1 MPTKLALLGMRC
13 EFSRI
18 VFETVLA
25 AGVNVAALIIPS
37 PDRATR
43 WREPEPF
50 PLLPLDVVTLAHA
63 LKVPVLEVGVLRSA
77 EALAALEALAPEV
90 LCAACFPKLLPG
102 DWRQR
107 PRLGALNLHPSLLP
121 AYRGPEPLFWQLR
134 NGEARTGVTL
144 HLMDEAADTGDIV
157 AQVEAPFPDGI
168 TYAEAERLTARAG
181 AQLLIEVLGRDP
193 LPRRP
198 QPTEGVSC
206 APFPTAADRV
216 LDTRWPARRAFNFV
230 RSAEPWAPFELQVD
244 GLRLQIVRALSCE
257 LERRLPAAFRCERDI
272 VAVQF
277 ADGVVHFKTNGGEAG

>member
-1 MPTKLALLGMRC
+1 MLTKLALLGMRC

-43 WREPEPF
+43 WREPELF

-63 LKVPVLEVGVLRSA
+63 LKVPVLEVGGLRSA
-77 EALAALEALAPEV
+77 EALAALDALAPASEV
-90 LCAACFPKLLPG
+90 LCAACFPKLLPS

-107 PRLGALNLHPSLLP
+107 PRLGALNLHPSMLP

-144 HLMDEAADTGDIV
+144 HFMDEAADTGDIV
-157 AQVEAPFPDGI
+157 AQVEAPFPEGI

-181 AQLLIEVLGRDP
+181 AQLLIEALGRAP
-193 LPRRP
+193 FPRTP
-198 QPTEGVSC
+198 QPAEGVSY
-206 APFPTAADRV
+206 APFPTSVDRT
-216 LDTRWPARRAFNFV
+216 LDPTWPARRAFNFV
-230 RSAEPWAPFELQVD
+230 RGTEPWAPFTVRLED
-244 GLRLQIVRALSCE
+244 SSLQITRALDYALGQS
-257 LERRLPAAFRCERDI
+257 LPRAHDRQGET

-277 ADGVVHFKTNGGEAG
+277 ADGVVRFHLAPS